1 MKAEYDFSKAR
12 RAKDVPHLAR
22 LQAKAA
28 AGKSR
33 ITIYLDNAVIQS
45 FRQRAEEEGKGYQ
58 TLINEALRESLQS
71 AVHPLTEE
79 ALRRILREE
88 MHAT

>member
-22 LQAKAA
+22 LQARAA

-45 FRQRAEEEGKGYQ
+45 FRQRAEDEGKGYQ
-58 TLINEALRESLQS
+58 TLINEALRASVQQVVE
-71 AVHPLTEE
+71 PITEE
-79 ALRRILREE
+79 TLRRIIREE
-88 MHAT
+88 IHAT